1 MDFCFT
7 EKSFFLLLLLKNWRW
22 FACAPLDDAN
32 WCTGTHVCV
41 YITSVYLLQIFVLQY
56 DLRFGWVFHCH
67 NTTTHTR
74 DNLNYYFPHV
84 MRSLMCL
91 QCERHAASAV
101 QPVASF
107 RHKTHHIECLSLLLF
122 RRDFFS
128 IFFSLWCFPCF
139 ITHNRISFR
148 NFRQMKTS
156 FSSSLPRVGVGVYIC
171 WKRRA
176 RSNLTDPQST
186 HMNVGY
192 MQKKV
197 RQVKMIPSNILS
209 QPNIVPSTLA
219 SYSFI

>member
-128 IFFSLWCFPCF
+128 IFFSLSGAFHVSSR
-139 ITHNRISFR
+139 ITGFHFEIFA
-148 NFRQMKTS
+148 K
-156 FSSSLPRVGVGVYIC
+156 
-171 WKRRA
+171 WKRRSRHLCRA
-176 RSNLTDPQST
+176 WVWVCIFVENDAPEA
-186 HMNVGY
+186 
-192 MQKKV
+192 
-197 RQVKMIPSNILS
+197 I
-209 QPNIVPSTLA
+209 
-219 SYSFI
+219 